1 MLQLY
6 HKRLAIFVAL
16 WEEELGSFRTWATET
31 FNCLPFSNFRVLNHI
46 FTHKIK
52 LFKIPKMQYK
62 CPCNW
67 KKMLRG
73 QSTGQA
79 GLMRQVLQGRIA
91 AGGHWVR
98 AEWSEEV
105 SSEAHL
111 GGKNAFQAEK
121 SWRKGPEGNAWDS
134 LEQRGASMSGVKW
147 EGGLFQVVTRKG
159 PGAWHT
165 VLVSHG
171 RGLQLIVCDH

>member
-16 WEEELGSFRTWATET
+16 WEEELGSFRTEQQRLLTVR
-31 FNCLPFSNFRVLNHI
+31 LSNFRVLNHI

-67 KKMLRG
+67 KKMFRG
-73 QSTGQA
+73 QTTGQA

-91 AGGHWVR
+91 AGGTLGKSWG
-98 AEWSEEV
+98 SEEV

-121 SWRKGPEGNAWDS
+121 SQCKGPEGNAWDS
-134 LEQRGASMSGVKW
+134 LEQRGASMSGGRR
-147 EGGLFQVVTRKG
+147 GGLFQVVTRKG
-159 PGAWHT
+159 PGPGT
-165 VLVSHG
+165 QSL
-171 RGLQLIVCDH
+171 